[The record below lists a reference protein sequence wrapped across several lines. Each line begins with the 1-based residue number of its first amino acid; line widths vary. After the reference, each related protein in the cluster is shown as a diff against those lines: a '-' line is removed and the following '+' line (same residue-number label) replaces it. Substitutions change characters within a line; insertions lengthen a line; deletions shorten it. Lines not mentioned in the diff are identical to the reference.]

1 MRPTP
6 VNQKANRSY
15 LSHISETAYRCLA
28 KTVPALLFALLV
40 TAIVTAGPISANLWA
55 QESEVVD
62 RIVAVVNNEII
73 TLYELNRAFAPYV
86 NKIKRLE
93 YPPEKESQT
102 LFQVRKDVLGQ
113 LIDGMLANQQ
123 VRRDK
128 ITVSQNEI
136 NNAIERVKES
146 RQLTDEQVRQGL
158 ESQGMTMEEYRK
170 EIEEQILRSKL
181 VNREVKSKIV
191 ITKEDIK
198 AYYESHREKYAEEK
212 KYYLWNIY
220 IKVSSDSGS
229 LERSNARNQME
240 AILVKLKQGQ
250 SFVSLV
256 DEIKKSSFAV
266 QGTDLGLYNL
276 KDLSEQLRQVVQKM
290 DAGEFSEILDTDF
303 GYQIIYVQK
312 IEDAQAKTFEAV
324 ESEIEE
330 ILYKEF
336 VDNKYQEWLEQL
348 RARSH
353 IRIIN

>member
-1 MRPTP
+1 MKPIA
-6 VNQKANRSY
+6 VNQKANRPNGN
-15 LSHISETAYRCLA
+15 LKTAYIYPA
-28 KTVPALLFALLV
+28 KQVFALLLALLAA
-40 TAIVTAGPISANLWA
+40 TIVIAGPTPANLWA

-73 TLYELNRAFAPYV
+73 TLYDLNRAFAPYV
-86 NKIKRLE
+86 NKIKNLK
-93 YPPEKESQT
+93 YPPEKERQT

-136 NNAIERVKES
+136 NSAIERFKES
-146 RQLTDEQVRQGL
+146 RQLTDEQMRQGL

-170 EIEEQILRSKL
+170 EIEDQILRSKL

-212 KYYLWNIY
+212 KYYLWNMY
-220 IKVSSDSGS
+220 IKVSPSSS
-229 LERSNARNQME
+229 SIERSNARNQMA
-240 AILVKLKQGQ
+240 AIITKLKQGRP
-250 SFVSLV
+250 FETMV
-256 DEIKKSSFAV
+256 DEIKKSSLAV
-266 QGTDLGLYNL
+266 QGTDLGLYSL
-276 KDLSEQLRQVVQKM
+276 KDLSEQLRRVVEKM
-290 DAGEFSEILDTDF
+290 DAGDFSDVLETDF

-312 IEDAQAKTFEAV
+312 IEDAQAKPFEEV

-330 ILYKEF
+330 ILYKEL
-336 VDNKYQEWLEQL
+336 VDNKYQEWLELL

>member
-1 MRPTP
+1 MMKPIP
-6 VNQKANRSY
+6 VNQKANRLQNIFKIAS
-15 LSHISETAYRCLA
+15 RCLA
-28 KTVPALLFALLV
+28 KKEPAWLFALLV
-40 TAIVTAGPISANLWA
+40 ATIVTAGPRCANLWA

-93 YPPEKESQT
+93 YPPEKERQT
-102 LFQVRKDVLGQ
+102 LFQVRKDILSQ

-128 ITVSQNEI
+128 ITVSQKEI
-136 NNAIERVKES
+136 NNAIERIKES
-146 RQLTDEQVRQGL
+146 RQLTDEQMRQGL
-158 ESQGMTMEEYRK
+158 EGQGMTMEEYRK
-170 EIEEQILRSKL
+170 EIEDQILRSKL

-198 AYYESHREKYAEEK
+198 AYYESHREKYAQEK
-212 KYYLWNIY
+212 KYYLWNMY
-220 IKVSSDSGS
+220 TKVSSSSGS
-229 LERSNARNQME
+229 LERSNALNKME
-240 AILVKLKQGQ
+240 AILARLKQGQ
-250 SFVSLV
+250 SFESLV
-256 DEIKKSSFAV
+256 KEVKKSSFEV
-266 QGTDLGLYNL
+266 RGTDLGSYNL
-276 KDLSEQLRQVVQKM
+276 KDLSEQLQQVVKKM
-290 DAGEFSEILDTDF
+290 GAGEFSDVLDTDF

-312 IEDAQAKTFEAV
+312 IEDSQAKSFEAV

>member
-1 MRPTP
+1 MKPIP
-6 VNQKANRSY
+6 VNQKANRPKK
-15 LSHISETAYRCLA
+15 IFMIAYRCLA
-28 KTVPALLFALLV
+28 KKKPALLFALLV
-40 TAIVTAGPISANLWA
+40 ATIVSAGPITANLWA
-55 QESEVVD
+55 QESELVD

-86 NKIKRLE
+86 DKIKRLE
-93 YPPEKESQT
+93 YPPEKERQT
-102 LFQVRKDVLGQ
+102 LFQVRKDILGQ

-136 NNAIERVKES
+136 NNAIERIKES
-146 RQLTDEQVRQGL
+146 RQLTDEQIRLGL

-212 KYYLWNIY
+212 KYYLWNMY

-256 DEIKKSSFAV
+256 DEINKSSFAV
-266 QGTDLGLYNL
+266 QGTDLGFYNL
-276 KDLSEQLRQVVQKM
+276 IELSEKLRQVVQKM
-290 DAGEFSEILDTDF
+290 VFGDTGYRFWLSDYLRSENRRCP
-303 GYQIIYVQK
+303 GQII
-312 IEDAQAKTFEAV
+312 
-324 ESEIEE
+324 
-330 ILYKEF
+330 
-336 VDNKYQEWLEQL
+336 
-348 RARSH
+348 
-353 IRIIN
+353 